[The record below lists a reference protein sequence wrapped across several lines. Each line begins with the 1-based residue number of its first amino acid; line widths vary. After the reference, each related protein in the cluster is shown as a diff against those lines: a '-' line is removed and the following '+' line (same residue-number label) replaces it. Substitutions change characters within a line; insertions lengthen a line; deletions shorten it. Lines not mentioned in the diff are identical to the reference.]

1 MAIPQIKNQ
10 FPHSRKIH
18 IFLSPYMVITYYVTT
33 PEISSDVR
41 RIG

>member
-10 FPHSRKIH
+10 FSHSRKIH

-33 PEISSDVR
+33 PDVR